1 MEIINGINVIP
12 DGVAVALG
20 TFDGIHIGHKK
31 LVENVVNY
39 AKNNGCK
46 SCVYTF
52 DMIPSGAM
60 RIVNNSCRNEILEK
74 IGVDYLYVQ
83 HFDPKFKN
91 MTAEDFM
98 SRFLLNAKYIS
109 VGFNFRFG
117 SGRQGDTEMLREFCK
132 NNHIE
137 IDVVEPVMYDGDTV
151 SSTRIR
157 KCIELADFD
166 SAQKMLGRYFSV
178 EGVVQ
183 HGNEIGRTI
192 GFPTANI
199 NVEKEMV
206 MPPEGVYVTVT
217 DIDGCAYKSFTN
229 YGGKP
234 TFFNECNVLLE
245 TNVFDFEGDLYG
257 KSIKVYFLDKIRDI
271 EKFVSA
277 DVLKEQL
284 LADKNKSLDFFSK
297 NGLQMKN
304 FVV

>member
-1 MEIINGINVIP
+1 MIP
-12 DGVAVALG
+12 DGLAVALG
-20 TFDGIHIGHKK
+20 TFDGIHIGHTK
-31 LVENVVNY
+31 LIENVVNY
-39 AKNNGCK
+39 AKISGCK

-52 DMIPSGAM
+52 DIIPSGAK
-60 RIVNNSCRNEILEK
+60 RIMNSSYRNDILEK

-91 MTAEDFM
+91 MTAEEFM

-109 VGFNFRFG
+109 VGFDFRFG
-117 SGRQGDTEMLREFCK
+117 AGRQGDTEMLGEFCK
-132 NNHIE
+132 KNHIK
-137 IDVVEPVMYDGDTV
+137 IDVVEPVMYGREPV

-166 SAQKMLGRYFSV
+166 SAEKMLGRYFSV
-178 EGVVQ
+178 EGIVQ

-199 NVEKEMV
+199 NVEKEVV
-206 MPPEGVYVTVT
+206 MPPEGVYVTAT
-217 DIDGCAYKSFTN
+217 EIDGCAYMSFTN

-234 TFFNECNVLLE
+234 TFFNECNILLE

-257 KSIKVYFLDKIRDI
+257 KSIKVYFLDKIRNI
-271 EKFVSA
+271 EKFISA